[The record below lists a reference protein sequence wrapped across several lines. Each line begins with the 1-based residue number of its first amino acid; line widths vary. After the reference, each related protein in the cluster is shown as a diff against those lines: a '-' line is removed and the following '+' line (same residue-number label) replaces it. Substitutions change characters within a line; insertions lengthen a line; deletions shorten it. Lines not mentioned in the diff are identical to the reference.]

1 MSHPL
6 RRRIAR
12 SLTTGVEAG
21 ATELSRELGQ
31 PLGRVRYH
39 LRVLTRRRV
48 LKVVSRRR
56 PNPPLYR
63 WSEDAGW
70 ARDMLAGEDD

>member
-21 ATELSRELGQ
+21 AAELSRELEQ
-31 PLGRVRYH
+31 PLAGIAHH

-70 ARDMLAGEDD
+70 ARDMLVREDD